1 MRYRTSFW
9 FCRSC
14 FNQREEQAVEK
25 VPVWLDPP
33 SRFSLQIVALFFAA
47 HLNHLEHFLYK
58 AGYIHVS
65 FCCQAFGFSVSF
77 AKVLATIYMCL
88 YISYLI
94 FSLNH
99 KEYLLPV
106 SSFRKALITHYV
118 FGMQCFA
125 TVYILS
131 DLFYLLIWNI
141 SILNTLDNVSSFLLS
156 VRCCVLATLYI
167 SSDLN
172 YLFITCSLLVY
183 YLFIWNI
190 IIRQCVKLWFIS
202 WDVVIGYTIRSSA
215 PFFIGSTFSDF
226 TFFEP
231 SSGNFHYYIIK
242 FWFWIVMQCDGEQKG
257 VALGWVR

>member
-1 MRYRTSFW
+1 MPLSEFPPWVLNHIYSMLVSRIAFQSEKCVIGLLSDFVDLVLIRGRSRQQKRYQYDWTPQVDSPYRLS
-9 FCRSC
+9 S
-14 FNQREEQAVEK
+14 
-25 VPVWLDPP
+25 
-33 SRFSLQIVALFFAA
+33 FFAA

-65 FCCQAFGFSVSF
+65 YCCQAFGFSVSF

-131 DLFYLLIWNI
+131 DLFYLLTWNI

-156 VRCCVLATLYI
+156 VRML
-167 SSDLN
+167 
-172 YLFITCSLLVY
+172 
-183 YLFIWNI
+183 
-190 IIRQCVKLWFIS
+190 
-202 WDVVIGYTIRSSA
+202 
-215 PFFIGSTFSDF
+215 
-226 TFFEP
+226 
-231 SSGNFHYYIIK
+231 
-242 FWFWIVMQCDGEQKG
+242 
-257 VALGWVR
+257 